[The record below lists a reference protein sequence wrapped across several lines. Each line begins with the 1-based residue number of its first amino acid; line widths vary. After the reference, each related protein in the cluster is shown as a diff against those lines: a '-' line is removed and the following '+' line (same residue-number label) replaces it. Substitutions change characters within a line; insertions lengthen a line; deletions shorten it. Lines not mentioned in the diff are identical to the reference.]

1 MKSHIA
7 GSPGS
12 PGIEGPMGKRGRKGT
27 SGESGRAG
35 NTGSKGTKGERGYP
49 GMNGE
54 KGIKGDLSGSSHKIA
69 FSVARSQRLGPV
81 LQDTPVSF
89 DVVFT
94 NLNEAFDTFA
104 SHFVCKLNGTYVFMT
119 HILGQNNKD
128 VYAWIMLNDK
138 HKVPLHGDG
147 RAGYGTG
154 SQTIILR
161 LKNEDHVWIQ
171 LSKDS
176 GLLNDYTTFS
186 GYILYED

>member
-1 MKSHIA
+1 M
-7 GSPGS
+7 
-12 PGIEGPMGKRGRKGT
+12 
-27 SGESGRAG
+27 
-35 NTGSKGTKGERGYP
+35 GSKGMKGERGYP
-49 GMNGE
+49 GMMGE
-54 KGIKGDLSGSSHKIA
+54 KGNKGEPAGPTHKVA

-94 NLNEAFDTFA
+94 NLNEAFDSYS
-104 SHFVCKLNGTYVFMT
+104 SHFICKVNGTYVFMT

-161 LKNEDHVWIQ
+161 LKAEDHVWIQ

-186 GYILYED
+186 GYLLYEDWNV